1 MTRPYFKRYALLI
14 LMLVCFWVPF
24 GLRGA
29 RMASREMR
37 NDVKDWLPDSFVETA
52 ELEEFRRHFNAEAF
66 VMVSWDGCDGA
77 LGNKEFQAFVDEF
90 FPELPPSKRGATY
103 EGKPK
108 EGEQPEYIDESL
120 GLYARSMSQPLERE
134 SLGNRFGFYFFRDYY
149 TNWSGQ
155 NEKWMRGNGGNWYYI
170 VPKGDIYRWDEQDTL
185 VAGLFR
191 QCKHLISG
199 KRDLKSTLV
208 ARPGDWDGPWYYK
221 DPSRL
226 EADLFKSVVTG
237 PSILH
242 DLTKPGGAM
251 EGDVEGA
258 KKRLN
263 GVLFGPDGKQTCLLA
278 TLNDRGRFDL
288 HKVVGRGA
296 MGRPRGRLM
305 RMAEA
310 AGLDTPVM
318 PSALPGFIRPFF
330 VEPQPASSAAMIR
343 LGGPPIDNVAIDEEG
358 QITLAR
364 LVGVSVLVGV
374 TLSWLSF
381 RNIGVVMMLFF
392 VGSISAIFSLS
403 IVWWSRSTLDAI
415 LMSMPSL
422 VYVLGLS
429 GAVHIANY
437 FRDTV
442 DQDGYPGSPEKAIA
456 HGWKPCALAA
466 FTTALGL
473 ASLSTSNIV
482 PIRKVGFFSAVGVVF
497 TLTLLFTFL
506 PAALALWPP
515 KRFETKRDSKGLS
528 ELVTEFWRRVGL
540 FAVRRHGLVTVVCMG
555 IIVFM
560 AAGLPRI
567 KTSVQLLK
575 LFHPDNKIITDYTW
589 LEGNLGKLVPMEVLI
604 RVDPKLM
611 RTAEMGK
618 DAPTENSLVD
628 DKFRLNFLERM
639 EIAEHVRKQIDSQFG
654 NGKGDITGTAM
665 LATTFVPPLP
675 GPGGGIRQNA
685 ARGAYSRRLATYR
698 EDISKSD
705 YFRVDDDQSEL
716 WRVSLRLGALNDT
729 DYGQFV
735 SELQEAVEPVM
746 MAYRYRDELLRRI
759 DAGRSESGGGFRG
772 AKVLV
777 LGAPFGKSKFA
788 SRPVATDGPYA
799 EATMQ
804 LEAEKNESE
813 EQQIDQVRIFSRTLA
828 TLMRNSAL
836 NYRDWH
842 DPKYELP
849 KDFEQRLGEYDCVL
863 VCKDDPRYDPMLL
876 RKHARSAAVVD
887 ARDALFVQGESLTAR
902 QRKWPISVSYTGL
915 VPIVYKAQRTLLA
928 SLVESTGWAF
938 VAISIVMVLL
948 LRNVLAGAVSM
959 LPNVFPVVVIF
970 GFMGWWGTLVDIG
983 TMMTASVAMGV
994 AVDDTIHFLTWFRRG
1009 LDEGM
1014 NRRGAIMLAYDRCA
1028 TAMTQTTLIGGLGL
1042 AVFALS
1048 TFMPTQRFGVLMLV
1062 LMLAALVGDLVFL
1075 PAILAGPVGRVFN
1088 VKRKTRVDS
1097 PNPIEQ
1103 VGGDGASTGNS
1114 ASGNNGGHEL
1124 RGPYSLML
1132 KRQSDARRM
1141 SGE

>member
-1 MTRPYFKRYALLI
+1 
-14 LMLVCFWVPF
+14 
-24 GLRGA
+24 
-29 RMASREMR
+29 MASREMR

-66 VMVSWDGCDGA
+66 VMLSWDDCNGSLDD
-77 LGNKEFQAFVDEF
+77 KRFKSFVDQF
-90 FPELPPSKRGATY
+90 FAELPPSKRGGGSFAIDD
-103 EGKPK
+103 EEDLN

-120 GLYARSMSQPLERE
+120 DLYARSMPAVDERDT
-134 SLGNRFGFYFFRDYY
+134 LGNRFGFYFFRDYF
-149 TNWSGQ
+149 TNWSGS
-155 NEKWMRGNGGNWYYI
+155 NEKWMRGNGGTWYYI
-170 VPKGDIYRWDEQDTL
+170 VPKGDIYRWDETDTL

-191 QCKHLISG
+191 QCRYALTG
-199 KRDLKSTLV
+199 KRELKSTLV
-208 ARPGDWDGPWYYK
+208 ARPGDLDGPWYYD
-221 DPSRL
+221 DPTRL

-242 DLTKPGGAM
+242 DLTKPGGAL
-251 EGDVEGA
+251 EGDVESA
-258 KKRLN
+258 RERLS
-263 GVLFGPDGKQTCLLA
+263 GVLFGPDGKHTCLLA

-296 MGRPRGRLM
+296 MGRPRGRLL
-305 RMAEA
+305 RMAEK
-310 AGLDTPVM
+310 AGLETPVM
-318 PSALPGFIRPFF
+318 PSALPELLQPFF
-330 VEPQPASSAAMIR
+330 VEPVAKSGNPEIR
-343 LGGPPIDNVAIDEEG
+343 FGGPPVDNVAIDEEG

-364 LVGVSVLVGV
+364 LVGVSALVGV

-381 RNIGVVMMLFF
+381 RNFGVVMMLFF

-473 ASLSTSNIV
+473 GSLATSNIV
-482 PIRKVGFFSAVGVVF
+482 PIRKFGFFSAVGVVF

-515 KRFETKRDSKGLS
+515 KKFETRREGFGLS
-528 ELVTEFWRRVGL
+528 EYVTEFWRRVGV
-540 FAVRRHGLVTVVCMG
+540 FAVRRNGLVTVVCIA

-575 LFHPDNKIITDYTW
+575 LFHPENKIITDYSW
-589 LEGNLGKLVPMEVLI
+589 LENNLGKLVPMEVLI

-618 DAPTENSLVD
+618 DAPSENNLVD

-654 NGKGDITGTAM
+654 VGNGDITGTAM

-675 GPGGGIRQNA
+675 GPRGGIRQNA

-698 EDISKSD
+698 DDISKSD

-735 SELQEAVEPVM
+735 DDLQQAVEPVM

-759 DAGRSESGGGFRG
+759 DVGRAEAGGGFRG

-788 SRPVATDGPYA
+788 ARPVATDGPYA

-804 LEAEKNESE
+804 LEAEKTAAKES
-813 EQQIDQVRIFSRTLA
+813 IDQVRIFSRTLA
-828 TLMRNSAL
+828 SLMRNASL

-849 KDFEQRLGEYDCVL
+849 KDFEQRLGDYECVV
-863 VCKDDPRYDPMLL
+863 VCKDDPRYDPLIL
-876 RKHARSAAVVD
+876 QKYARSGAVVD
-887 ARDALFVQGESLTAR
+887 ARDSMFQGGDSLTAR

-938 VAISIVMVLL
+938 VAISVVMVLL

-1014 NRRGAIMLAYDRCA
+1014 SRQGAIMLAYDRCA
-1028 TAMTQTTLIGGLGL
+1028 TAMTQTTLIGGMGL
-1042 AVFALS
+1042 AVFAKS
-1048 TFMPTQRFGVLMLV
+1048 TFMPTQRFGILMLV

-1088 VKRKTRVDS
+1088 AKRTTRVDS
-1097 PNPIEQ
+1097 PNPVSGKSVPGEK
-1103 VGGDGASTGNS
+1103 GENGESGDSS
-1114 ASGNNGGHEL
+1114 NGGHEL

-1132 KRQSDARRM
+1132 KRQSQSRRL
-1141 SGE
+1141 SDQ